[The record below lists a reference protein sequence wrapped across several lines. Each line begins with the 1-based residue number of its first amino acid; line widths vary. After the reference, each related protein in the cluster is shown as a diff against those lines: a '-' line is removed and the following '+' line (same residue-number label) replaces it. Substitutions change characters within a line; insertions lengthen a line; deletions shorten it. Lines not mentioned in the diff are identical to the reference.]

1 MFIITDYERKFITKY
16 LENGKEKI
24 KEAETLNDLE
34 DLLSDIDLDL
44 VCGENGM
51 DENFDL
57 TDFGRKAQK
66 IHDDIFFR
74 NHDYDK
80 KTDSYISNY

>member
-1 MFIITDYERKFITKY
+1 MFIITDYEREFITKY

-24 KEAETLNDLE
+24 KEAEMLNDLE
-34 DLLSDIDLDL
+34 NLLSDIDLDL

-74 NHDYDK
+74 NHLYDEES
-80 KTDSYISNY
+80 DSYICNY